1 MYLRGYSILQVDI
14 QKSDATTFIL
24 SDDKKALILPFST
37 IDNLGDAA
45 AYSVIEARNEHP
57 FESKKD
63 VERRTKLNKTTFNR
77 LLRLGAL
84 DSLPDDDMK
93 SLL

>member
-1 MYLRGYSILQVDI
+1 M
-14 QKSDATTFIL
+14 
-24 SDDKKALILPFST
+24 PFAT
-37 IDNLGDAA
+37 IDNLGEAA

-63 VERRTKLNKTTFNR
+63 VERRTKLNKTTYNR